1 MDTIKQY
8 CALCWFS
15 ASPLDL
21 PRSSA
26 FFRTN
31 LIVSLVLFFFI
42 QFNMTDEIESISEV
56 ILETLL
62 NLGFIALALWLNK
75 NMHAYVQVGSAIMF
89 CENVVAALLIP
100 VMFWVTVA
108 EDWLSYSVLLSGMFW
123 NWLMV
128 GVVFK
133 HALNITLLAGLVMSL
148 FYLLFSFGGGF
159 ALNSFLTG

>member
-8 CALCWFS
+8 LKLCWFS
-15 ASPLDL
+15 ISPLEL
-21 PRSSA
+21 PRSTL
-26 FFRTN
+26 FFKLN
-31 LIVSLVLFFFI
+31 LAVSLGLFFFI

-75 NMHAYVQVGSAIMF
+75 NMHAYVQVATAILF
-89 CENVVAALLIP
+89 CENIVAVLLIP

-108 EDWLSYSVLLSGMFW
+108 EDWLSYSVLLTGMFW

-128 GVVFK
+128 GVIFK
-133 HALNITLLAGLVMSL
+133 HALNINLIAGFVMSL
-148 FYLLFSFGGGF
+148 FYILFCFGGGF

>member
-1 MDTIKQY
+1 MHTIKQY
-8 CALCWFS
+8 WALCWLS

-21 PRSSA
+21 PRSTA
-26 FFRTN
+26 FFKSN
-31 LIVSLVLFFFI
+31 LIASLVLFFFI

-62 NLGFIALALWLNK
+62 NLGFIALALWLNQ
-75 NMHAYVQVGSAIMF
+75 NIHAYIQVSTAILF

-108 EDWLSYSVLLSGMFW
+108 EDSLSYSVLLSGILW
-123 NWLMV
+123 NWVML
-128 GVVFK
+128 GVIFK
-133 HALNITLLAGLVMSL
+133 HALNITLTAGLVMSL

>member
-1 MDTIKQY
+1 MDIIKQY
-8 CALCWFS
+8 LNLCWFS
-15 ASPLDL
+15 VSPLEL
-21 PRSSA
+21 PRSTL
-26 FFRTN
+26 FFKIN
-31 LIVSLVLFFFI
+31 LIVSLALFFFI

-75 NMHAYVQVGSAIMF
+75 NMHAYIQVGSAIMF
-89 CENVVAALLIP
+89 CENVMAGLLIP

-108 EDWLSYSVLLSGMFW
+108 EDWLSYGVLLTGMFW

-128 GVVFK
+128 GVIFK

-148 FYLLFSFGGGF
+148 FYIIFSFGGGF

>member
-62 NLGFIALALWLNK
+62 NLGFIALTLWLNK
-75 NMHAYVQVGSAIMF
+75 NMHAYIQVGSAIMF

-108 EDWLSYSVLLSGMFW
+108 EAPPRQNSCRLKFLEPFQ
-123 NWLMV
+123 
-128 GVVFK
+128 FE
-133 HALNITLLAGLVMSL
+133 ITK
-148 FYLLFSFGGGF
+148 
-159 ALNSFLTG
+159 